1 MGSTTKTVGGGSAT
15 GVANDFNG
23 FLKQG
28 LQNGSYGTVGQTQGL
43 GSSINTLINGRTSDP
58 TGLQDYQRTLSQM
71 EQMGRY
77 NPASINP
84 TTSADPNA
92 QAGNGVNQA
101 LGGIQGLNLSSK
113 FNAGPAYSQRD
124 PTVNSPLGAAL
135 QQILSQQQNRDIGD
149 LHARYGMSGGAQG
162 TPALQAES
170 LYRSQALPQTAAA
183 LGQVDLQQQGLDQ
196 GAANLNSQNSL
207 ANWGQGLQ
215 AILGGGNLALGQN
228 SQTLQ
233 NNQFNSGQNFN
244 AQSQN
249 AQNGLQGQSL
259 LQQLLGMQGNLALQ
273 GGQLNLAN
281 ANSNSQ
287 NMQQAL
293 QMMLQQYGQANQL
306 GTPQAQTVQQK
317 GLLGQIGDAASG
329 LGNLFGSFSGFGNI
343 FGGSQPGG
351 LPGGFPGSLPPIQ
364 QTPGMPGIPGPNAP
378 IPNIPTGG
386 GLRY

>member
-1 MGSTTKTVGGGSAT
+1 MGGKTSTVGGGSAT

-28 LQNGSYGTVGQTQGL
+28 LQNGQYGTVGQTQGL
-43 GSSINTLINGRTSDP
+43 GSTIDTLLNGRTSDP

-71 EQMGRY
+71 EGMGRY
-77 NPASINP
+77 SPASINP
-84 TTSADPNA
+84 ITSFDPNS
-92 QAGNGVNQA
+92 QAGNGVNQV
-101 LGGIQGLNLSSK
+101 LSGIQGLDFGSK
-113 FNAGPAYSQRD
+113 FNAGPAYTQRD

-135 QQILSQQQNRDIGD
+135 QQILSQQQNRDVGD
-149 LHARYGMSGGAQG
+149 LRARYGMSGGSRG

-183 LGQVDLQQQGLDQ
+183 LGQIDLQQQSLDQ
-196 GAANLNSQNSL
+196 GAAGLNSQNSL

-215 AILGGGNLALGQN
+215 ALLGGGQLSQGQN
-228 SQTLQ
+228 AQTLQ

-273 GGQLNLAN
+273 GGQLSL
-281 ANSNSQ
+281 ANSNSNTQ
-287 NMQQAL
+287 NIQNAL
-293 QMMLQQYGQANQL
+293 QSLLQMYGQANQL

-317 GLLGQIGDAASG
+317 GVLGQIGDAASG

-343 FGGSQPGG
+343 FGGNNG
-351 LPGGFPGSLPPIQ
+351 LPGGFPSSLPPIQ
-364 QTPGMPGIPGPNAP
+364 QTPGYPGIPGPTAP
-378 IPNIPTGG
+378 IPNIPSSG